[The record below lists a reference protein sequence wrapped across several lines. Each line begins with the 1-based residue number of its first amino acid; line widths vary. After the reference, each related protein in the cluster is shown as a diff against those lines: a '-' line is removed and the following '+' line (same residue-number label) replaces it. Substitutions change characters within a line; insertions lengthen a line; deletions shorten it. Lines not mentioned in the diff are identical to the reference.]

1 MSLNMG
7 GLPGDA
13 MRAGLVIQSVVDEEI
28 VYLEQLKHLM
38 DQVG

>member
-1 MSLNMG
+1 
-7 GLPGDA
+7 